1 MENITA
7 QMEATTLQTED
18 SPESTISDLKSNNP
32 LWWRI
37 HVFTYDLRHYRER
50 PDSLE
55 RLETIVDIS
64 YLSTPYFNESE
75 VTRLKSTLLST
86 GKTLEETIEQT
97 LHERLNRRLKKRQES
112 NDYRVCAA
120 HDLAP
125 IFEKAFDL
133 DHKQLARDVEFLKL
147 VDENGLE
154 GGEEWT
160 GLATKSICGP
170 KAQPG
175 KKKRNN
181 NNRKKTR
188 QPN

>member
-1 MENITA
+1 MDNITA
-7 QMEATTLQTED
+7 QMEATTLQTEKI
-18 SPESTISDLKSNNP
+18 PTPTISDLKSNNP

-75 VTRLKSTLLST
+75 VTQLKSTLLST

-125 IFEKAFDL
+125 IFEKAFGL
-133 DHKQLARDVEFLKL
+133 EHKQLARDVEFLKL

-154 GGEEWT
+154 GGE
-160 GLATKSICGP
+160 G
-170 KAQPG
+170 
-175 KKKRNN
+175 R
-181 NNRKKTR
+181 
-188 QPN
+188 

>member
-1 MENITA
+1 MDNITA
-7 QMEATTLQTED
+7 QMEATTLQTEKI
-18 SPESTISDLKSNNP
+18 PTPTISDLKSNSP

-50 PDSLE
+50 PDSLD

-64 YLSTPYFNESE
+64 HLSTPYFNESE
-75 VTRLKSTLLST
+75 VTQLKSTPLSM

-125 IFEKAFDL
+125 IFEKAFGL
-133 DHKQLARDVEFLKL
+133 DHKQLVRDVEFLKL

-181 NNRKKTR
+181 NKKKTR